1 MSARY
6 FTIQTS
12 PKARWN
18 PSRDQRSGINLAAA
32 AIRGVA
38 KADTPDTAA
47 VPKRPD
53 VADPTQPETEIAPAM
68 GFCRH
73 VHTPRDFGADSV
85 TAITGPAS
93 RGFGASMSVMVTA
106 RAN

>member
-1 MSARY
+1 M
-6 FTIQTS
+6 
-12 PKARWN
+12 N
-18 PSRDQRSGINLAAA
+18 PSRDRRSGINLPAAA
-32 AIRGVA
+32 MRGVA

-53 VADPTQPETEIAPAM
+53 VADPAQPETENAPAM

-73 VHTPRDFGADSV
+73 VHTPRDFGVGSV

-93 RGFGASMSVMVTA
+93 HCAVASMSVMVTA
-106 RAN
+106 RAD

>member
-6 FTIQTS
+6 LTVQTS
-12 PKARWN
+12 PKHDETHRATN
-18 PSRDQRSGINLAAA
+18 ASGINLPAAGV
-32 AIRGVA
+32 RGVA

-47 VPKRPD
+47 VPKRPGL
-53 VADPTQPETEIAPAM
+53 ADPTQPETEIAPAM

-73 VHTPRDFGADSV
+73 VHTPRDFGAACV

-93 RGFGASMSVMVTA
+93 RCAVAPMSVMVTGWP
-106 RAN
+106 N